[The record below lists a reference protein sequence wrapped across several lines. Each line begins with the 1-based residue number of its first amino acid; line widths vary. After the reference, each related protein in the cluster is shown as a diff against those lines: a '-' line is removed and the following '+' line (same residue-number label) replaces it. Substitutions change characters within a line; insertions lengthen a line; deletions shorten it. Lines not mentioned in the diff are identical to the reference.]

1 MSDDAHTQAVV
12 VAVLARLGPASVA
25 AVAHEAGIDEATAR
39 RALRVLERARIA
51 SRPRSH
57 GPWSLV
63 GGVVQAVA
71 AGPVP
76 AGALVYQR
84 ADGAVAAATKAE
96 SNERR
101 LDLARVPTSATSAD
115 RASTGKKPTPW
126 WHGNPSTRSWWE
138 RKRMRDKQL
147 RESVQKMD
155 EKCAKNEQ

>member
-1 MSDDAHTQAVV
+1 MTTDAHTQAVV
-12 VAVLARLGPASVA
+12 VATLARIGPASVA
-25 AVAHEAGIDEATAR
+25 AVAHEAGIDEGTVR

-76 AGALVYQR
+76 SGALVYQR
-84 ADGAVAAATKAE
+84 ADGAVEAATKAE
-96 SNERR
+96 SNERWP
-101 LDLARVPTSATSAD
+101 DLARVAPADD
-115 RASTGKKPTPW
+115 RAPTGKKPTPW

-138 RKRMRDKQL
+138 RKRLKDKEL
-147 RESVQKMD
+147 R
-155 EKCAKNEQ
+155 AK